1 MNVFYYLFKRAELIN
16 QAIVS
21 IRNNKKWLKTKYLP
35 YGGLQWDIFWAICWE
50 VILQSRKAKMNNRFN
65 HIVKSA
71 KPVLVDFYADWC
83 VPCRLM
89 PSVLKEVKDDFKKHV
104 RIIKVNVDHY
114 PDIASSCKVRNIPA
128 LVLFQSGKIHWSGTG
143 VQAINDITIALRE
156 IL

>member
-1 MNVFYYLFKRAELIN
+1 MSRRFY
-16 QAIVS
+16 
-21 IRNNKKWLKTKYLP
+21 
-35 YGGLQWDIFWAICWE
+35 
-50 VILQSRKAKMNNRFN
+50 

-89 PSVLKEVKDDFKKHV
+89 PPILKEVKDQYKEHV

-114 PDIASSCKVRNIPA
+114 PDIASTYKIQNIPA
-128 LVLFQSGKIHWSGTG
+128 ILLFQGGKIQWCGMG
-143 VQAINDITIALRE
+143 VQQVDDISIALKE